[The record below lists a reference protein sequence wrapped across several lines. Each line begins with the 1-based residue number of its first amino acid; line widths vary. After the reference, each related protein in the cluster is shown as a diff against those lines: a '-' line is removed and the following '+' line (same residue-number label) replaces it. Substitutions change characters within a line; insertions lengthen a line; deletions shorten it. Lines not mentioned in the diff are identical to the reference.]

1 MWSAMF
7 RISKTRPSAGFTLV
21 EVLIAVAILITIAVG
36 VAQLIAVATR
46 AIRAAREHSSAVI
59 LAAAKMDQ
67 LRSLAWTYEPPA
79 PGLRAVPRSDRA
91 TDVSH
96 PSHAST
102 GAGLAASPAGTLGA
116 NMPPYVDYIDDAGRW
131 VGHDADPPANA
142 VFIRRWAVWPLP
154 ADPERTLVLQVLVT
168 TVRDDRSR
176 ATEWSGR
183 TGVEAL
189 LVSVRTRKAQ

>member
-1 MWSAMF
+1 MS
-7 RISKTRPSAGFTLV
+7 RSNQPSPPAGFTLV
-21 EVLIAVAILITIAVG
+21 EVLIAVAILITIAAG

-46 AIRAAREHSSAVI
+46 AIRAAREHSSAVV

-67 LRSLAWTYEPPA
+67 LRSLAWAYEPSIS
-79 PGLRAVPRSDRA
+79 GRAVPRSDRT
-91 TDVSH
+91 TDISH
-96 PSHAST
+96 PNHAAT
-102 GAGLAASPAGTLGA
+102 GAGLDGSPAGALGA
-116 NMPPYVDYIDDAGRW
+116 NTPPYVDYIDEAGRW

-142 VFIRRWAVWPLP
+142 VFIRRWAVRPLP

-168 TVRDDRSR
+168 TVRHDRSR
-176 ATEWSGR
+176 VTAWSGR